1 MLKIMD
7 KTIAPK
13 HIFIIVDKN
22 DEKREALSSLKW
34 KFKDY
39 ISYINSERI
48 HLFGGIMII
57 KIKTKQEAKMGALRG
72 INRDSY
78 IMHFND
84 YDNIS
89 KEIEKLIE
97 KILKGE
103 YKGNYEQKN
112 YFYI

>member
-1 MLKIMD
+1 MK
-7 KTIAPK
+7 KTITPK
-13 HIFIIVDKN
+13 HIFIVVDEIN
-22 DEKREALSSLKW
+22 EKKEAMSSLKW

-39 ISYINSERI
+39 ITYINPERI
-48 HLFGGIMII
+48 HLFGGIMTI
-57 KIKTKQEAKMGALRG
+57 KIKTKQEVRMGALRG

-78 IMHFND
+78 IMNFND

-103 YKGNYEQKN
+103 YKDNYEQES

>member
-1 MLKIMD
+1 MQE
-7 KTIAPK
+7 TITPK

-22 DEKREALSSLKW
+22 VEKREVLSSLKR

-39 ISYINSERI
+39 IAYINPERI

-57 KIKTKQEAKMGALRG
+57 KIKTKQEVKRGALRG

-78 IMHFND
+78 IMYFND

-89 KEIEKLIE
+89 KEIEKLIV

-103 YKGNYEQKN
+103 YKGNYEQEN